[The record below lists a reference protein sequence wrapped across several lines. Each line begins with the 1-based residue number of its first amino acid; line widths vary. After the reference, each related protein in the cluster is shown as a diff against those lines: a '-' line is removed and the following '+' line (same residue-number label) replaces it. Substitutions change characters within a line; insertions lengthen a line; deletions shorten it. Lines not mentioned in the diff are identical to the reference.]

1 MAMKAPK
8 AALIAI
14 AALAS
19 AAAAAWILYSLW
31 ICAYNGLAAS
41 VNMRWDRSNPR
52 AFVTPND
59 PAVQATASAAA
70 YGNVNPVGEEELEM
84 CIMMLYSWV
93 SVNVRVRADSP
104 YPMLPRQPGPPSF
117 TSEVWQFPN
126 ETISLRAGDCEDAA
140 VLLLSM
146 VRFCAPRLY
155 AACIVAE
162 GSKSGHMAV
171 LVADRSGRA
180 AILDPALYYYSRDAA
195 GRLKLKDFVGEVLKW
210 LELVKPRVGEGARIT
225 LIFNERDLA
234 AFKSTEQFVGYFA
247 SKVLGGG

>member
-1 MAMKAPK
+1 MKAPE

-14 AALAS
+14 IALAS
-19 AAAAAWILYSLW
+19 AAAAGVFSSLW
-31 ICAYNGLAAS
+31 ICAYNGLTAS
-41 VNMRWDRSNPR
+41 VNVRWDRSNLR
-52 AFVTPND
+52 AFVTPSD

-70 YGNVNPVGEEELEM
+70 YGNVNPVGEENLEM
-84 CIMMLYSWV
+84 CIMMLYNWV
-93 SVNVRVRADSP
+93 SVNVRVRPDSP

-117 TSEVWQFPN
+117 ISDVWQFPN
-126 ETISLRAGDCEDAA
+126 ETISLRAGGCEDVA
-140 VLLLSM
+140 VLLPSM

-162 GSKSGHMAV
+162 VSKSGHMAV
-171 LVADRSGRA
+171 LVADGGGRA
-180 AILDPALYYYSRDAA
+180 AILDPALYYYSRGAV
-195 GRLKLKDFVGEVLKW
+195 GRFKLKDFVGEVLKW

-234 AFKSTEQFVGYFA
+234 AFKSTEQFVGYFM